1 MFANTGKGTEPAEA
15 EMPDDGQ
22 QLEGEERERALELAK
37 EVYDE
42 MRMFV
47 EIPQGLVNQVY
58 RHGLIP
64 RKAGKDGYTR
74 MKGSCRYHK
83 ECVDRRPIGY
93 SGLIQA

>member
-1 MFANTGKGTEPAEA
+1 MFANTGHEIEPAEA
-15 EMPDDGQ
+15 EMPADGQ
-22 QLEGEERERALELAK
+22 HLEGEERDRALKLAR

-47 EIPQGLVNQVY
+47 EIPQGLVNRVY

-64 RKAGKDGYTR
+64 RKAGKDGHTR
-74 MKGSCRYHK
+74 MKGSRRSQK
-83 ECVDRRPIGY
+83 ECVDRRPLGY